1 MQVVV
6 QRVERAAVSV
16 DGRVTG
22 RIAGGLMALVGVGRR
37 STEDDAAWLARK
49 VAELRVFSDEEGRMN
64 RSLRDTGGGVLAISQ
79 FTLYGEVSKGRRPS
93 FVEAATPE
101 AGAALYDRFCAAV
114 AALGVPV
121 ERGVFGAHMRIEM
134 VADGP
139 VTLLLRRET
148 GQNGTMHTQ
157 DPETS

>member
-6 QRVERAAVSV
+6 QRVERAAVTV

-22 RIAGGLMALVGVGRR
+22 RIPGGLMALVGVGRR
-37 STEDDAAWLARK
+37 STADDAAWLARK

-64 RSLRDTGGGVLAISQ
+64 RSLLDTGGGVLAISQ
-79 FTLYGEVSKGRRPS
+79 FTLYGQVSKGRRPS
-93 FVEAATPE
+93 FVEAAAPE
-101 AGAALYDRFCAAV
+101 AGAELYERFCAEV

-121 ERGVFGAHMRIEM
+121 ERGVFGAHMEIEM

-148 GQNGTMHTQ
+148 GQNGTMQ
-157 DPETS
+157 VGDPETS